1 MMTTDLRN
9 LNVEKLKRNP
19 NMKPRRNPIHMD
31 FVDDSSQVF
40 KKFNFKDSDK
50 LFNGGHNNIY
60 INDDFTLRI
69 TRLTFQPENEKFDN
83 DVHMNTNQKM
93 NDEIVLKKALK
104 HKMSPRVYLFS
115 NIMINNKIHRYCVME
130 SYNTCLSKF
139 LKRRQYVNVLEKPE
153 CVYKN
158 KDEIFTDIASQ
169 VKNLCEK
176 IIEIGI
182 VYYDF
187 KPDNIVV
194 NIDDNTGKISLN
206 MIDWDS
212 EFCVEE
218 EYLKDNEDAVLFLNM
233 CICGYYM
240 YIYIGVNVLMYEINR
255 MMTPNLIDKCANL
268 LFQYDTE
275 YITIILH
282 YFYKSFGMKLNE
294 KDNFDENDT
303 AHREF
308 LKKKVIDQMMR
319 CAYRLDYT

>member
-1 MMTTDLRN
+1 MTTDLRN
-9 LNVEKLKRNP
+9 LNVDKIKGNP
-19 NMKPRRNPIHMD
+19 NMKPKRNPIHMD
-31 FVDDSSQVF
+31 FIDDSSQVF
-40 KKFNFKDSDK
+40 KKFNLKDSDK
-50 LFNGGHNNIY
+50 LFNGGHNTIY

-69 TRLTFQPENEKFDN
+69 TRLTFQPENEEFDN

-104 HKMSPRVYLFS
+104 HKLSPRVYLFS
-115 NIMINNKIHRYCVME
+115 NIMINDKIHRYCVME

-139 LKRRQYVNVLEKPE
+139 LKRRKYVNVLKKTE

-158 KDEIFTDIASQ
+158 KDEIFEDIASQ
-169 VKNLCEK
+169 VKTLCEK
-176 IIEIGI
+176 IIEMGI

-240 YIYIGVNVLMYEINR
+240 YIYIGLNVLMYEINK
-255 MMTPNLIDKCANL
+255 MMTPNLIDKCVYL
-268 LFQYDTE
+268 LFKYDNE

-294 KDNFDENDT
+294 KDDFDVNDI
-303 AHREF
+303 AEREF
-308 LKKKVIDQMMR
+308 LKKRVIDQMMK